1 MALLQLPLFN
11 FLFSIL
17 QVFNRF
23 PSVIELAI
31 VLPPYEVLLLARHL
45 ALGNNSF
52 NLILLVTVIQGDWSW
67 SLWVSMEM
75 LELGG
80 VEYIVDLS
88 CLR

>member
-1 MALLQLPLFN
+1 MAFLQLPLFY

-45 ALGNNSF
+45 ALGNNSLH
-52 NLILLVTVIQGDWSW
+52 LILLITLIKGDRSW
-67 SLWVSMEM
+67 SLWVSVDV

-80 VEYIVDLS
+80 VEYIMNLP

>member
-1 MALLQLPLFN
+1 MAFLQLPLFY

-31 VLPPYEVLLLARHL
+31 VLPPNEVLLLARHL
-45 ALGNNSF
+45 ALGNNSLH
-52 NLILLVTVIQGDWSW
+52 LILQITFLQADRGW
-67 SLWVSMEM
+67 SLWVSVDV

-80 VEYIVDLS
+80 VEYIMDLP